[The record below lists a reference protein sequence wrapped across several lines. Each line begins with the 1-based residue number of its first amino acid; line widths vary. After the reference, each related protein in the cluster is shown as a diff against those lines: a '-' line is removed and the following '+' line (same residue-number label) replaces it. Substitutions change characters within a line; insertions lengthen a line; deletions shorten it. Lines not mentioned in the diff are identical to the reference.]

1 MKKFVMM
8 IGLPASGKDTYLDEI
23 VKRNEYVVSTD
34 IIRQE
39 IFKDVK
45 DQSHNKEVFEI
56 ALNSCIG
63 LLKKENVET
72 VYFNAT
78 NINRKKR
85 TAFVRNIK
93 DKIKGEIHFKAVFV
107 NTPFKKCLERN
118 EDRSRVVPIQVIQ
131 HMYKS
136 FQPPWY
142 TEGFDEIEILHKD
155 IYGYEKLNS
164 IVNLACAIPHD
175 NPHHVRGIG
184 THMLEAKYRAGNM
197 LIDSNFSENERKN
210 ILEAINYHDIG
221 KLYTKDFHNI
231 KGEPTKEAHYY
242 CHTNVGS
249 YDYLCYSDN
258 ILVANLI
265 YCHMD
270 SFSGYNYAKK
280 WYSERFIHMLK
291 LIHKAD
297 IIAA

>member
-8 IGLPASGKDTYLDEI
+8 IGLPASGKDTYLDEV
-23 VKRNEYVVSTD
+23 VKYNEYVVSTD

-63 LLKKENVET
+63 LLKKESVES

-85 TAFVRNIK
+85 TAFIRNIK
-93 DKIKGEIHFKAVFV
+93 DKIKEEIHFKAVFV
-107 NTPFKKCLERN
+107 NTPFKECLERN
-118 EDRSRVVPIQVIQ
+118 EDRCRVVPVEVIQ
-131 HMYKS
+131 HMYKA

-155 IYGYEKLNS
+155 VCGYEKLNG
-164 IVNLACAIPHD
+164 IVNLACTIPHD
-175 NPHHVRGIG
+175 NPHHVRSVG

-197 LIDSNFSENERKN
+197 LIDSNFSDNEKKN

-242 CHTNVGS
+242 CHENVGA

-270 SFSGYNYAKK
+270 SFSDYNYTKK
-280 WYSERFIHMLK
+280 WYNERFIHMLK

-297 IIAA
+297 LIAA